1 MIITQDRFFEGLAF
15 EKCKFEYEFEK
26 RDCYKGSDGGY
37 YRVDHFGT
45 SYVIEYAESEDEA
58 KLNRFE
64 DDDLYDDSIPEDEL
78 IAMIQKDLNEYV
90 LQ

>member
-1 MIITQDRFFEGLAF
+1 MIPQDKFFEGLDF
-15 EKCKFEYEFEK
+15 EKCEFEYEFGKKE
-26 RDCYKGSDGGY
+26 CYKGADGGY

-45 SYVIEYAESEDEA
+45 SYVIEYAENEEEA

-64 DDDLYDDSIPEDEL
+64 DDDLYDDSMPEKEL
-78 IAMIQKDLNEYV
+78 IAMIQKDLKEYV

>member
-1 MIITQDRFFEGLAF
+1 MIPQNKFFEGLNF
-15 EKCKFEYEFEK
+15 EMYEFEYEFGKKE
-26 RDCYKGSDGGY
+26 CYKGTDGGY

-45 SYVIEYAESEDEA
+45 SYVIEYAENEEEA

-64 DDDLYDDSIPEDEL
+64 DDDLYDDSIPEKEL
-78 IAMIQKDLNEYV
+78 IAMIQKDLKEYV